1 MSEQEGI
8 DTLAKELAGTKEDL
22 QEMQEQ
28 LENKEDKT
36 EEEEEQL
43 HSVEE
48 FIEHFNTC
56 NDTNCETSHLKNN
69 VLAKGVAMG
78 IAIEKK
84 KNGQK
89 KN

>member
-1 MSEQEGI
+1 MSEEQGI
-8 DTLAKELAGTKEDL
+8 DTLAKELAGTKEEL
-22 QEMQEQ
+22 VKMQEQ
-28 LENKEDKT
+28 LESKEDKT

-56 NDTNCETSHLKNN
+56 DDKNCETSHLKNN
-69 VLAKGVAMG
+69 VLAKGVVMG

-89 KN
+89 I

>member
-8 DTLAKELAGTKEDL
+8 DTLAKELAANKEEL
-22 QEMQEQ
+22 VKMQEQ

-48 FIEHFNTC
+48 FIEHFKTC
-56 NDTNCETSHLKNN
+56 DDTNCETSHLKNN
-69 VLAKGVAMG
+69 VLAKGVLLG
-78 IAIEKK
+78 INIEKK

-89 KN
+89 KI

>member
-1 MSEQEGI
+1 MSEEQGI
-8 DTLAKELAGTKEDL
+8 DTLAKELAGTKEEL
-22 QEMQEQ
+22 VKMQEQ
-28 LENKEDKT
+28 LESKEDKT

-48 FIEHFNTC
+48 FIEHFKTC
-56 NDTNCETSHLKNN
+56 DDKNCETSHLKNN

-89 KN
+89 KI

>member
-22 QEMQEQ
+22 QEIQEQ

-36 EEEEEQL
+36 EEEEQL

-56 NDTNCETSHLKNN
+56 NDKNCETSHLKNN
-69 VLAKGVAMG
+69 VLAKGVLLG
-78 IAIEKK
+78 INIEKK

-89 KN
+89 KI

>member
-1 MSEQEGI
+1 MSEQDGV
-8 DTLAKELAGTKEDL
+8 DTLALKLAGTQEDL

-36 EEEEEQL
+36 EEEEDQL

-48 FIEHFNTC
+48 FIEHFKTC

-69 VLAKGVAMG
+69 VLAKGVLLG
-78 IAIEKK
+78 INIEKK

-89 KN
+89 KI